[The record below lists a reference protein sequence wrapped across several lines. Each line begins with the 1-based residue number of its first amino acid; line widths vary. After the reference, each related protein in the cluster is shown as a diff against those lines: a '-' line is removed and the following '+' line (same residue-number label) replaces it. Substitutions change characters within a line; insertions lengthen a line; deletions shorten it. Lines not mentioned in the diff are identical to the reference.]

1 MCVCVCVCV
10 EGRAVCGAQS
20 QAFDDMPTVIGAGL
34 CSDATMQPCVPWQAL
49 SASRCTKRSVLCV
62 LKGIMVL

>member
-1 MCVCVCVCV
+1 M
-10 EGRAVCGAQS
+10 CGAQS